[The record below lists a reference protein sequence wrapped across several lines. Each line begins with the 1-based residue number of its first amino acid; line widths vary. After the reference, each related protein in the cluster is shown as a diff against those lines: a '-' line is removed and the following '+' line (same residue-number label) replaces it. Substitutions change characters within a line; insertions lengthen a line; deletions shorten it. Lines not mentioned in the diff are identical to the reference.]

1 MVNHPVEHSWM
12 IPRPGGRPW
21 TPLPQ
26 PMNGLEEASTPRN
39 ARIAAQPGAISTK
52 AMLASLLSMGAVG
65 AGALFLMHS
74 LMCGDQS
81 GSQQLGVAE
90 LQATGAPIATLAPA
104 SLTP

>member
-1 MVNHPVEHSWM
+1 MD
-12 IPRPGGRPW
+12 
-21 TPLPQ
+21 
-26 PMNGLEEASTPRN
+26 GLEEASTPRD

-90 LQATGAPIATLAPA
+90 LQATAAPIAALAPI
-104 SLTP
+104 PR